1 MTEND
6 QYVIQLRN
14 NDIESLLYSNELTNI
29 NCNLILEY
37 IKDLDLFQDIEYN
50 FKDEKNRI
58 MIEDFNKTEFMSYKE
73 FEHVYAVTNLIPSYT
88 TFFLDYVI
96 LTKKIHL
103 PELFNEENV
112 FDNDFEGFEKIPEDI
127 KNIFYALTTTYKKI
141 LDVLSP
147 NDDSKSSKMINING
161 HNISYMTKVYYMVYY
176 NVFYSKGILSNGEP
190 NNISI
195 IKEKSTENVKDRKT
209 VSKKKKSENKIQQ
222 EQNSQ
227 EILDLNVFV
236 KNISSTM
243 TEYWMND
250 DYSWKEI
257 QENLSL
263 LQDSDKLEIFSKLQN
278 KFDIDYSY
286 DMKNKSFVL
295 KLKIKN

>member
-37 IKDLDLFQDIEYN
+37 IKELDLFQNIEYN
-50 FKDEKNRI
+50 FEDEKNRL
-58 MIEDFNKTEFMSYKE
+58 MLEDFNKTEYMSYRE

-88 TFFLDYVI
+88 MFFLDYAI
-96 LTKKIHL
+96 LTKNTIL
-103 PELFNEENV
+103 PELFDEENIYDDSS
-112 FDNDFEGFEKIPEDI
+112 FAGFENIPDDI

-141 LDVLSP
+141 LEVLSP
-147 NDDSKSSKMINING
+147 NDDSKSSKMINIG
-161 HNISYMTKVYYMVYY
+161 DHSISYMTKVYYMVYY
-176 NVFYSKGILSNGEP
+176 SVYYSKGILSNGKP
-190 NNISI
+190 NNVST
-195 IKEKSTENVKDRKT
+195 IKEKKVEGIKEKKSVL
-209 VSKKKKSENKIQQ
+209 KKKKSENIIL
-222 EQNSQ
+222 EQNDQ
-227 EILDLNVFV
+227 ENLDLSVFV

-257 QENLSL
+257 QENLGL
-263 LQDSDKLEIFSKLQN
+263 VQDAAKLEIFSKLQN

-286 DMKNKSFVL
+286 DMKSKSFAL
-295 KLKIKN
+295 KLRIKN